1 MIVRIWTTGVD
12 PARRDE
18 LADFARTQTLPTL
31 QRHYGLLGVLFAGS
45 GDTWVTLS
53 AWRDATAVAALEASP
68 DYRALL
74 DRALAAG
81 FLTGQ
86 QRTDAYDVVGG
97 DVEELAQALAARTA
111 PG

>member
-18 LADFARTQTLPTL
+18 LADFARTQTLPTFR
-31 QRHYGLLGVLFAGS
+31 RHHGLLGVLFAGS
-45 GDTWVTLS
+45 DDTWVTLS

-68 DYRALL
+68 DYRALVQ
-74 DRALAAG
+74 RILAAG

-86 QRTDAYDVVGG
+86 QRTDAYEVVDG
-97 DVEELAQALAARTA
+97 DLGELARALTAETA